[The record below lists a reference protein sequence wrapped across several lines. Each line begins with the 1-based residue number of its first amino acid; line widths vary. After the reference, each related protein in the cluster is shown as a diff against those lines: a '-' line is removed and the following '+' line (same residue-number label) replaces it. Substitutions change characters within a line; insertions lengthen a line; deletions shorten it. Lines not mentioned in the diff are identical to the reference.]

1 MEEKK
6 NLTENNGIGEAED
19 FFPELKEDASCLH
32 HSHHHSPE
40 EKKRQL
46 NRLARII
53 GHLQFVRRMIEE
65 DADCSEVLTQIS
77 ASRSALNGLGK
88 EIISEH
94 ISHCITH
101 AVEDGNMEAI
111 EEFRNAIQRFV

>member
-1 MEEKK
+1 MELNREEIEKL
-6 NLTENNGIGEAED
+6 NDG
-19 FFPELKEDASCLH
+19 LKDYVSPKR

-46 NRLARII
+46 PRLARII
-53 GHLQFVRRMIEE
+53 GHLNYVKRLIED
-65 DADCSEVLTQIS
+65 DADCAEVLTQLS

-88 EIISEH
+88 EIIQEH

-111 EEFRNAIQRFV
+111 EEFQKAIERFV

>member
-1 MEEKK
+1 MELNRE
-6 NLTENNGIGEAED
+6 
-19 FFPELKEDASCLH
+19 ELDKLNDDLKDYVSPKH
-32 HSHHHSPE
+32 QSHHHSPE

-53 GHLQFVRRMIEE
+53 GHLNFVRRLIED
-65 DADCSEVLTQIS
+65 DADCTEVLTQLS

-88 EIISEH
+88 EIIQEH

-111 EEFRNAIQRFV
+111 EEFQKAIERFV